1 MCFTKIIKYIKKNMG
16 YQTYPKPF
24 RPKKLEGAKF
34 GANCS
39 ECKILGNMIYDTSFN
54 KGVTIIWIQR

>member
-39 ECKILGNMIYDTSFN
+39 ECKILGNMIYDTLIR
-54 KGVTIIWIQR
+54 G